1 MLGGKNTALRDK
13 AGIGV
18 RFNYGR
24 NLEFS
29 DQEFKILLI
38 NILQFQWNRWIT
50 EQMDNI
56 NRNMETL
63 RKNQEEM

>member
-38 NILQFQWNRWIT
+38 NILQF
-50 EQMDNI
+50 
-56 NRNMETL
+56 
-63 RKNQEEM
+63 